1 MSPSLPSDCPLAVIQ
16 FDPLNMPEIGWF
28 SSTWRSAG
36 DMERFLNYRRKAF
49 TCGFSF
55 FTPALLLGV
64 RPRMHSFDESH
75 PISGRTPLPLRTEAK
90 PRTQPFSN
98 GRETRGGGTTT
109 SRSRIVFTT
118 RPPFRL
124 LAMSFSATW
133 ASYGIAQAGLPTI
146 WAGCGIGQASLPIIR
161 AGCGIDQASLPPTR
175 ADFPL
180 WGRAPRA
187 ARPRGPIASR
197 STPCSRGGRGY
208 PPRKAR

>member
-64 RPRMHSFDESH
+64 RPRMHSFDENH

-133 ASYGIAQAGLPTI
+133 AD
-146 WAGCGIGQASLPIIR
+146 
-161 AGCGIDQASLPPTR
+161 CGIDQAGLPPTR

-180 WGRAPRA
+180 WGRVPRA

-208 PPRKAR
+208 PPRKVR